1 MKNFMSGVIGE
12 LKNVKQEINQMRGI
26 VGGIGIGFGRDLK
39 GVVGK
44 IVEEVKYIYERKY
57 RK

>member
-1 MKNFMSGVIGE
+1 MR
-12 LKNVKQEINQMRGI
+12 EIVDGMGT
-26 VGGIGIGFGRDLK
+26 GFGRDLK
-39 GVVGK
+39 GIISK